1 MRHGSFHKNVSITL
15 IVTFLLYSQ
24 AAFSSEPTFK
34 ILGDIVGSGKIE
46 MQTASNKWIPL
57 SDKAYPVVDGTH
69 LRSGDGR
76 MSIILRD
83 GVRME
88 IGKNSDIVVS
98 GLRGNYSINLNNG
111 SVGFSVPQGVE
122 FAVATPTTTVQVPTG
137 SAIIQKVNLEVQENI
152 RGMVTYDG
160 KGTKVTSV
168 SGTLMVKNAIGT
180 ISQMVSAGN
189 AVYFAQADG
198 GNRAIPVQL
207 PEAAGEAG
215 FGALGLVGLGVV
227 AIGGIFVV
235 SNMAKGGGAAASPS
249 KP

>member
-1 MRHGSFHKNVSITL
+1 MRHGGFHKNVSITL

-34 ILGDIVGSGKIE
+34 ILGDIVGSGKVE
-46 MQTASNKWIPL
+46 MQTAFNKWIPL
-57 SDKAYPVVDGTH
+57 SDKAYPVVNGTH

-98 GLRGNYSINLNNG
+98 GLRGNYAINLDNG

-122 FAVATPTTTVQVPTG
+122 FAVTTPTTTVQIPSAPTM
-137 SAIIQKVNLEVQENI
+137 IQKVSLESQEHT
-152 RGMVTYDG
+152 RGMIICDG

-180 ISQMVSAGN
+180 ISQMVSSGN
-189 AVYFAQADG
+189 AVYIAQADG
-198 GNRAIPVQL
+198 GNRTIPVQL
-207 PEAAGEAG
+207 PAGGAGGLSASEIGAA
-215 FGALGLVGLGVV
+215 LLV
-227 AIGGIFVV
+227 FF
-235 SNMAKGGGAAASPS
+235 GGGGLLFNSVMSKGNVASPS
-249 KP
+249 HP